1 MEQAIKSS
9 YEAPGVLVV
18 RVNMEGVICQDSGFS
33 VRRFL
38 SDTHN
43 GNLGRSFIGFVK
55 RFF

>member
-1 MEQAIKSS
+1 
-9 YEAPGVLVV
+9 
-18 RVNMEGVICQDSGFS
+18 